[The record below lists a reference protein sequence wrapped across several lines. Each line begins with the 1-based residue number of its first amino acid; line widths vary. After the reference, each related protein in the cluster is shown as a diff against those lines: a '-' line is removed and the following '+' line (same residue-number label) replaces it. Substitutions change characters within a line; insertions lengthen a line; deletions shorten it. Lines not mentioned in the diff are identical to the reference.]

1 MTKLAILLTAVA
13 FTACSPPAPADHS
26 PAAATASAPVTVAA
40 LTVENAVARPPL
52 GGQTTGVGY
61 LVIRNAGDA
70 ADRLVAASSPATSSI
85 ELHKHTMANG
95 VMHMERVEGVDIPA
109 HGEAVFQPRGLHLML
124 FNFAPTGATA
134 PVKLQF
140 EMAGETTVNFAVAPA
155 GAEDYMKGLNHRKG
169 LN

>member
-1 MTKLAILLTAVA
+1 MTKLAILLAAVA
-13 FTACSPPAPADHS
+13 LAACGPPAPPGHAPPPAPAGL
-26 PAAATASAPVTVAA
+26 AKSAPATIAS

-61 LVIRNAGDA
+61 LVIRNTGDT
-70 ADRLVAASSPATSSI
+70 ADRLVAVSSPATRSI
-85 ELHKHTMANG
+85 ELHTHTMANG
-95 VMHMERVEGVDIPA
+95 VMHMERVEGVVIPA

-134 PVKLQF
+134 PLKLKF

-155 GAEDYMKGLNHRKG
+155 GGEDHMKGMN
-169 LN
+169 